1 MDYFGSVGSP
11 SGIYTAN
18 HSIGVDLTEDRVPSR
33 HFDGKVNKSIHENIQ
48 QKLRESLNELRQK
61 EYLKQGMVSAPISA
75 VSSPISTVSASTS
88 STSQQ
93 STPPSGQIAIIPQ
106 QPMTLQSF
114 LASNTD
120 TLLLFMLF
128 VVIILSFVQHI
139 QIQHLSG
146 KVDLLLMKNIGQ
158 STKTG

>member
-11 SGIYTAN
+11 PGIYATN

-61 EYLKQGMVSAPISA
+61 EQLKQGMT
-75 VSSPISTVSASTS
+75 SSSVVP
-88 STSQQ
+88 STSQDIQ
-93 STPPSGQIAIIPQ
+93 TTAVTSTTAATPTTTVTPTAQ

-114 LASNTD
+114 LSSNTD

-146 KVDLLLMKNIGQ
+146 KVDLLLMKNMGQ
-158 STKTG
+158 PIKTG

>member
-61 EYLKQGMVSAPISA
+61 EYLKQGMVSAPIS
-75 VSSPISTVSASTS
+75 TVSAPTS
-88 STSQQ
+88 STTQQ
-93 STPPSGQIAIIPQ
+93 STPPSEQTAIISQ

-158 STKTG
+158 PIKTG

>member
-61 EYLKQGMVSAPISA
+61 EQLKQGMVSAPISA
-75 VSSPISTVSASTS
+75 VSVPTS
-88 STSQQ
+88 SSSSSSTTISQH
-93 STPPSGQIAIIPQ
+93 TPPVGQTAILSQ

-114 LASNTD
+114 LTSNTD

-139 QIQHLSG
+139 QIQHLSS

-158 STKTG
+158 PIKTG